1 MKIKVLL
8 FIFFFSFPAAK
19 ADTISSWKVF
29 YNNLKICNLT
39 QYTKNNIEIH
49 TSQYKEGDYLAI
61 QYSDD
66 TPCHECEY
74 EMEVVGEGKTT
85 VFKEKFKDEHKLVKI
100 DLKNLIDDN
109 FKSKNSPC
117 LFVVYFSEVDKKGK
131 KDKGMRLLNIQIK

>member
-1 MKIKVLL
+1 MKIKTLL
-8 FIFFFSFPAAK
+8 FLLLFSFSAAK

-29 YNNLKICNLT
+29 YNNLKICDLT

-49 TSQYKEGDYLAI
+49 TSQYKKGDYLAI

-85 VFKEKFKDEHKLVKI
+85 VFKVKFKGKYKLVKI

-109 FKSKNSPC
+109 YKSKKNNS
-117 LFVVYFSEVDKKGK
+117 LFVVYFSEVDKKGR
-131 KDKGMRLLNIQIK
+131 KDRGMRLLNIQVK